1 VKKVTPSFLILN
13 RSALSFSAFIC
24 VQAFSLCL
32 RVSVAFLAS
41 WVPVSAGQVPGPALH
56 TPAVPSPKEILDR
69 ADHLMEQGK
78 LDEAI
83 ALLEE
88 SVRRE
93 PKVPGLEAQLGKAYY
108 RKRNFQQA
116 VIHFEKAVEQQ
127 PESGETVQL
136 LGLSFYSLG
145 QWAKAIPLLEKVQSR
160 LPQTEIDGPYLLGV
174 CYLRTQQLEKARA
187 ALARMFSVPPESA
200 MASLMLAKMMV
211 HLHSEEQAVPEL
223 QKAITLDPRLP
234 MAHFLLGE
242 IYLFKSNPQLALEE
256 FKKELEVNP
265 SVWLVYWRLGDAYA
279 RLERYDEA
287 VKALKQ
293 SIWLNE
299 TFTGPY
305 VLLGEIGLKKGDLEL
320 AVGFLER
327 ALKLDPNNY
336 YAHYFLGRAYQQLG
350 RSEEAQRE
358 IEKTESLRMEKKQA
372 DQELLLP
379 EKPR

>member
-1 VKKVTPSFLILN
+1 MKKVTPSFPILN
-13 RSALSFSAFIC
+13 RQTPSFSAFIG

-32 RVSVAFLAS
+32 RVSVAFLPFLD
-41 WVPVSAGQVPGPALH
+41 PVSAGQASGAPLQ
-56 TPAVPSPKEILDR
+56 TPTTPSAKEILNR
-69 ADHLMEQGK
+69 AESLISKGK

-88 SVRRE
+88 SARRE

-108 RKRNFQQA
+108 RKRNFHQA
-116 VIHFEKAVEQQ
+116 VIHFEQAVEQQ
-127 PESGETVQL
+127 PESGETTQL

-145 QWAKAIPLLEKVQSR
+145 EWAKAIPFLEKVQSR
-160 LPQTEIDGPYLLGV
+160 VPETEIDGPYLLGI

-187 ALARMFSVPPESA
+187 ALARMFSVPVESA
-200 MASLMLAKMMV
+200 MAHLMLAKMMV
-211 HLHSEEQAVPEL
+211 HLRSEDQAVPEL
-223 QKAITLDPRLP
+223 QRAITLDARLP

-265 SVWLVYWRLGDAYA
+265 TVWLVYWRLGDAYA
-279 RLERYDEA
+279 RLEKYDDA

-336 YAHYFLGRAYQQLG
+336 YAHYFLGKAYQQLG
-350 RSEEAQRE
+350 RSEEARRE
-358 IEKTESLRMEKKQA
+358 IEQTQSLRMEKKHA

-379 EKPR
+379 EKP